1 MQFVCFRE
9 GQFQVVR
16 NILGGK
22 YASGEMLLQV
32 LNFWRT
38 MNPKCNAQKAFCEII
53 GSDQF
58 LIISCEKFHLLQLFF
73 SYRVILP
80 SECICFSEG
89 AISGCMQYS

>member
-22 YASGEMLLQV
+22 YASSEMLLQV
-32 LNFWRT
+32 LNFWRSST
-38 MNPKCNAQKAFCEII
+38 KCNTQKAFCEII
-53 GSDQF
+53 GSYQF
-58 LIISCEKFHLLQLFF
+58 LLISCEKFQLLQLIFR
-73 SYRVILP
+73 YRVILP
-80 SECICFSEG
+80 SELICFSEG